1 MKMNK
6 EILNLIEE
14 RLDEGKRKYGH
25 ENVETDGRNFITEAL
40 EEILDCCVYVA
51 AKLIEVRKEMSPLPN
66 HCIICDKPT
75 MNTLCIRCKEKEMNV
90 TGMLAIGNGEKCPY
104 CETIMHKDG
113 DTIGHMI
120 ENHQEK
126 LKKVLHGEN

>member
-1 MKMNK
+1 MNK

-51 AKLIEVRKEMSPLPN
+51 AKLIEIRREMSPLPN
-66 HCIICDKPT
+66 HCIVCDKPT
-75 MNTLCIRCKEKEMNV
+75 MNESSLCEICAN
-90 TGMLAIGNGEKCPY
+90 AIPEDDY
-104 CETIMHKDG
+104 YKDIKG
-113 DTIGHMI
+113 DR
-120 ENHQEK
+120 
-126 LKKVLHGEN
+126 